1 VQVGDRV
8 RIRPGGAS
16 VFTIVEISE
25 DDGRCLIEAVDDAP
39 GKYPFPVKP
48 DDLVLDA

>member
-1 VQVGDRV
+1 MQVGDRV

-48 DDLVLDA
+48 DDLVPDA